1 MKEKIKKQI
10 EQIFYTNLEF
20 SIGNQN
26 RNLLAS
32 SKILSDLGIIDI
44 DTICQLAKVMEQN
57 SGLELS
63 NEDFN
68 IIYQKISILIKEHMN
83 KPFDFLY
90 NE

>member
-90 NE
+90 NG

>member
-32 SKILSDLGIIDI
+32 SKILSDLGIRDI
-44 DTICQLAKVMEQN
+44 DTICQLAKFMEQN

-63 NEDFN
+63 DDDFN
-68 IIYQKISILIKEHMN
+68 TIYQKISILIKEHMN
-83 KPFDFLY
+83 I
-90 NE
+90 